1 MRVPRT
7 AEQRAD
13 LVRLKSAI
21 DSVTQVRVAEG
32 HSAWHRQRP
41 QAEQEGEGLAQ
52 EPPQRTSVA
61 RANEC
66 HDGTRSRRLAS
77 WQCCHRHCVTVICRS
92 STLGNSQPHTDLDT
106 VMGTMVVEEG
116 RGGDG
121 RAQRLKVCAIAN
133 QVWPKP

>member
-1 MRVPRT
+1 LLKNNLTAHQSRERT
-7 AEQRAD
+7 NATMEP
-13 LVRLKSAI
+13 VRDVWPLGNA
-21 DSVTQVRVAEG
+21 VT
-32 HSAWHRQRP
+32 
-41 QAEQEGEGLAQ
+41 
-52 EPPQRTSVA
+52 
-61 RANEC
+61 
-66 HDGTRSRRLAS
+66 GTA
-77 WQCCHRHCVTVICRS
+77 VTVICRS